1 MEDYSLQHKKAW
13 EFDTY
18 DFWVRTAG
26 TPKEQAKKDKENPLK
41 MLKQYAN
48 YFEKFE
54 GIEVANICG
63 SCGKKAIPLALLGAG
78 VTVFDISEANKK
90 YAIETADAAGVK
102 IEYEVCDIMEIDMDK
117 YAESFDVV
125 FMEGGI
131 LHYFHDINAFMK
143 IMNNLLKPE
152 GKMICSDFHP
162 FSKISDI
169 LGLQQPTMSYFA
181 TEIFEGEMAHARFY
195 NEEIRK
201 QIPKCQYRKYT
212 ISEII
217 NSIIGNGFS
226 LERFDEHPSWENEKL
241 PGEFTAV
248 AKKDDIKKAR

>member
-1 MEDYSLQHKKAW
+1 MEKYSLQHKKAW

-26 TPKEQAKKDKENPLK
+26 TPKERAKKDKDNPLK

-54 GIEVANICG
+54 GIEIANICG
-63 SCGKKAIPLALLGAG
+63 SCGKKAIPLALLGAN

-131 LHYFHDINAFMK
+131 LHYFQDINAFMK

-217 NSIIGNGFS
+217 NSIIENGFS
-226 LERFDEHPSWENEKL
+226 LERFDEHPSWENDKL
-241 PGEFTAV
+241 PGEFTAI
-248 AKKDDIKKAR
+248 AKKR